1 MLEEGKEFFNITTIG
16 LFGGGGLLIFAI
28 HLFTKINRILKDD
41 KKQNKKDEA
50 ESKLYEILKT
60 QLEKNTEEIE
70 KLREEIHEQK
80 TYYLEQVKI
89 LEVAIDG
96 IIYSYRQSQRIASQ
110 LLLQLTNGCDGKICP
125 NYKIYKNHLEEIIGF
140 PSNKINKEKEK

>member
-28 HLFTKINRILKDD
+28 HLFTKINRILIDD

-96 IIYSYRQSQRIASQ
+96 ITYSYRQSQRIASQ
-110 LLLQLTNGCDGKICP
+110 MLLQLTNGCDGKICP
-125 NYKIYKNHLEEIIGF
+125 NYKGYKNQLEEIIGF
-140 PSNKINKEKEK
+140 PTIKNK